1 MQTAQ
6 EKAPKES
13 PEAPKTNSYDPNSVC
28 GELYQLIEE
37 HPGEEIKVVTLVKAM
52 HEKGFGLLMM
62 ILVLPN
68 CIPIPIPPGGSTVFS
83 VPLLFLTIQ
92 MVCGRRSPWLPEWL
106 KQKHISQSFML
117 KLLNIVSP
125 RLNKLERMMKPRMAF
140 AETKVGEKL
149 TGMFW
154 LLFSISIAVPL
165 PMTNFIPG
173 VGILISS
180 LGLIGRDGYV
190 MLLGFLVGSAGTMLT
205 ALILFLGGDAIAH
218 LL

>member
-1 MQTAQ
+1 MHPAEPNIPVQPTPTAH
-6 EKAPKES
+6 AS
-13 PEAPKTNSYDPNSVC
+13 RTIC
-28 GELYQLIEE
+28 GDLYALIQN
-37 HPGEEIKVVTLVKAM
+37 HPGEEIKVSSLVKAL

-83 VPLLFLTIQ
+83 IPLLFLTIQ
-92 MVCGRRSPWLPEWL
+92 MVFGRRSPWLPEWL
-106 KQKHISQSFML
+106 KEKHISQSFML
-117 KLLNIVSP
+117 KLLGIISP
-125 RLNKLERMMKPRMAF
+125 RLTKLESIMKPRMAF
-140 AETKVGEKL
+140 AESKLGEKL

-173 VGILISS
+173 IGILISS

-190 MLLGFLVGSAGTMLT
+190 MLLGFLVGTVGTLLT
-205 ALILFLGGDAIAH
+205 GLILLLGSDAI
-218 LL
+218 LSLFL